1 MLFGSPPD
9 AKQRWKHQVK
19 QPADNPLL
27 QPVTSVL
34 KVTSMIKQLLAE
46 EVLKLEFSRP
56 DSVLFNLI
64 PVPLGPDGGEQ
75 EGGGGGWLS

>member
-1 MLFGSPPD
+1 M
-9 AKQRWKHQVK
+9 K

-64 PVPLGPDGGEQ
+64 PVPLDLMGESRR
-75 EGGGGGWLS
+75 GGGGWLS